1 MDFYI
6 QGLTLGLAYVAP
18 IGMQNLFVINS
29 ALTQPRWRALLTAL
43 IVIFFDIT
51 LAMACFFGIGLIM
64 QKYAAVQMAML
75 FIGGLVV
82 AYIGWGLLK
91 SKVSALADIKQMLG
105 LGQTVW
111 QACVVTW
118 FNAQAVIDGTM
129 LLGAFK
135 ASMTEAQSLHFL
147 FGVISASC
155 LWFISLAL
163 IVSLGPII
171 AGFFYQHFAITLF
184 YPLFF
189 FTIPLAIIAFLVYR
203 HIAKKLNQAHA

>member
-1 MDFYI
+1 MDFYL
-6 QGLTLGLAYVAP
+6 QGLALGLAYVAP

-29 ALTQPRWRALLTAL
+29 ALTQTRWRALLTAL

-82 AYIGWGLLK
+82 AYIGLGLLK
-91 SKVSALADIKQMLG
+91 SSVRQIGGAQQMPLG
-105 LGQTVW
+105 KTVW
-111 QACVVTW
+111 AACVVTW

-135 ASMTEAQSLHFL
+135 ATMNHAQSLHFL

-163 IVSLGPII
+163 IVSLAGSLITPRTLNLINKICGTVII
-171 AGFFYQHFAITLF
+171 IYDIKLFWHFAEM
-184 YPLFF
+184 
-189 FTIPLAIIAFLVYR
+189 V
-203 HIAKKLNQAHA
+203 

>member
-111 QACVVTW
+111 QACVVGR
-118 FNAQAVIDGTM
+118 V
-129 LLGAFK
+129 
-135 ASMTEAQSLHFL
+135 
-147 FGVISASC
+147 
-155 LWFISLAL
+155 
-163 IVSLGPII
+163 
-171 AGFFYQHFAITLF
+171 
-184 YPLFF
+184 
-189 FTIPLAIIAFLVYR
+189 
-203 HIAKKLNQAHA
+203 

>member
-1 MDFYI
+1 MDFYL
-6 QGLTLGLAYVAP
+6 QGLALGLAYVAP

-135 ASMTEAQSLHFL
+135 ASMTEVQSLHFL
-147 FGVISASC
+147 FGVLSASC
-155 LWFISLAL
+155 LWFVTLAMVVSLAGSLVTPRVLGL
-163 IVSLGPII
+163 INKICGAVI
-171 AGFFYQHFAITLF
+171 AVYGLRLLWHFAE
-184 YPLFF
+184 
-189 FTIPLAIIAFLVYR
+189 II
-203 HIAKKLNQAHA
+203 

>member
-51 LAMACFFGIGLIM
+51 LAMACFFGIGLVM
-64 QKYAAVQMAML
+64 QKYPPVQL
-75 FIGGLVV
+75 GILLLGGLVV
-82 AYIGWGLLK
+82 VYIGVSLLK
-91 SKVSALADIKQMLG
+91 SSVRQIGGAQQML
-105 LGQTVW
+105 LGKTVW
-111 QACVVTW
+111 AACVVTW

-147 FGVISASC
+147 FGVLSASC
-155 LWFISLAL
+155 LWFVTLAMVVSLAGSL
-163 IVSLGPII
+163 ITPRTLNLINKICGTVII
-171 AGFFYQHFAITLF
+171 IYDIKLFWHFAEM
-184 YPLFF
+184 
-189 FTIPLAIIAFLVYR
+189 V
-203 HIAKKLNQAHA
+203 

>member
-29 ALTQPRWRALLTAL
+29 ALTQTRLRALLTAL

-82 AYIGWGLLK
+82 AYIGISLLK
-91 SKVSALADIKQMLG
+91 SSVRQIGGAQQMPLG
-105 LGQTVW
+105 KTVW
-111 QACVVTW
+111 AACVVTW

-135 ASMTEAQSLHFL
+135 ATMNHAQSLHFL

-163 IVSLGPII
+163 IVSLAGSLITPRTLNLINKICGTVII
-171 AGFFYQHFAITLF
+171 IYDIKLFWHFAEM
-184 YPLFF
+184 
-189 FTIPLAIIAFLVYR
+189 V
-203 HIAKKLNQAHA
+203 

>member
-82 AYIGWGLLK
+82 AYIGVSLLK
-91 SKVSALADIKQMLG
+91 SSVRQIGGAQQMPLG
-105 LGQTVW
+105 KTLW
-111 QACVVTW
+111 AACVVTW

-135 ASMTEAQSLHFL
+135 ATMNHAQSLNFL

-163 IVSLGPII
+163 IVSLAGSLITPRTLNLINKICGTVII
-171 AGFFYQHFAITLF
+171 IYDIKLFWHFAEM
-184 YPLFF
+184 
-189 FTIPLAIIAFLVYR
+189 V
-203 HIAKKLNQAHA
+203 

>member
-1 MDFYI
+1 MDFYL
-6 QGLTLGLAYVAP
+6 QGLALGLAYVAP

-91 SKVSALADIKQMLG
+91 SKVSALADIKQMLA

-147 FGVISASC
+147 FGVLSASC
-155 LWFISLAL
+155 LWFITLAMVVSLAG
-163 IVSLGPII
+163 SLVTLRVLGVINKICGAVI
-171 AGFFYQHFAITLF
+171 AVYGLRLLWHFAE
-184 YPLFF
+184 
-189 FTIPLAIIAFLVYR
+189 II
-203 HIAKKLNQAHA
+203 

>member
-1 MDFYI
+1 MDFYL

-82 AYIGWGLLK
+82 VYIGISLLK
-91 SKVSALADIKQMLG
+91 SSVRQIGGAQQMPLG
-105 LGQTVW
+105 KTVW

-135 ASMTEAQSLHFL
+135 ATMNHAQSLHFL

-163 IVSLGPII
+163 IVSLAGSLITPRTLNLINKICGTVII
-171 AGFFYQHFAITLF
+171 IYDIKLFWHFAEM
-184 YPLFF
+184 
-189 FTIPLAIIAFLVYR
+189 V
-203 HIAKKLNQAHA
+203 

>member
-82 AYIGWGLLK
+82 VYIGVSLLK
-91 SKVSALADIKQMLG
+91 SSVRQIGSAQQMPLG
-105 LGQTVW
+105 KTVW
-111 QACVVTW
+111 AACVVTW

-135 ASMTEAQSLHFL
+135 ATMNHAQSLHFL
-147 FGVISASC
+147 FGVLSASC
-155 LWFISLAL
+155 LWFVTLAMVVSLAGSL
-163 IVSLGPII
+163 ITPRTLNLINKICGTVII
-171 AGFFYQHFAITLF
+171 IYDIKLFWHFAEM
-184 YPLFF
+184 
-189 FTIPLAIIAFLVYR
+189 V
-203 HIAKKLNQAHA
+203 

>member
-147 FGVISASC
+147 FGVLSASC
-155 LWFISLAL
+155 LWFVTLAMVVSLAGGLVTPRVLGL
-163 IVSLGPII
+163 INKICGAVI
-171 AGFFYQHFAITLF
+171 AVYGLRLLWHFAE
-184 YPLFF
+184 
-189 FTIPLAIIAFLVYR
+189 II
-203 HIAKKLNQAHA
+203 

>member
-29 ALTQPRWRALLTAL
+29 ALTQTRLRALVTAL
-43 IVIFFDIT
+43 IVIFFDVT
-51 LAMACFFGIGLIM
+51 LALACFFGIGLVM
-64 QKYAAVQMAML
+64 QKSPPVQL
-75 FIGGLVV
+75 GILLLGGLVV
-82 AYIGWGLLK
+82 VYIGVSLLK
-91 SKVSALADIKQMLG
+91 SSVRQIGGAQQMPLG
-105 LGQTVW
+105 KTLW
-111 QACVVTW
+111 AACVVTW

-135 ASMTEAQSLHFL
+135 ATMNHAQSLHFL

-163 IVSLGPII
+163 IVSLAGSLITPRTLNLINKICGTVII
-171 AGFFYQHFAITLF
+171 IYDIKLFWHFAEM
-184 YPLFF
+184 
-189 FTIPLAIIAFLVYR
+189 V
-203 HIAKKLNQAHA
+203 